1 MQLLIGEYAF
11 FVNESKLETFNKPE
25 TFQWNTETYLTQ
37 GSRSSIGCLD
47 SYRIPGTEGQPGNQ
61 SRALC

>member
-25 TFQWNTETYLTQ
+25 TFQWNTENIPH
-37 GSRSSIGCLD
+37 SRISLKHWVSRFLP
-47 SYRIPGTEGQPGNQ
+47 YPGH
-61 SRALC
+61 

>member
-25 TFQWNTETYLTQ
+25 TFQW
-37 GSRSSIGCLD
+37 
-47 SYRIPGTEGQPGNQ
+47 YRYSTFHI
-61 SRALC
+61 